1 MKLTGSQTSVCYFL
15 LIVLAVIAWQPPH
28 LFALA
33 QAGGV
38 APPVVP
44 DLQIVILE
52 GEDGVNI
59 IKKKTAVKPVV
70 EVRDKNRAPGAAIIA
85 GGVAGVVVLFVLP
98 ESGPSG
104 VFANGARWTRA
115 VTDANGRAVAGEI
128 RPIGKGSFKVEIRA
142 SYQGQTVTR
151 TITQTNFSTIAA
163 AHKAGKTPGS
173 STHDEVA
180 NENAAE
186 GTGQA
191 VAATSA
197 AAGAGAGTAATAS
210 HHTGLIVGL
219 AAAGAA
225 AAGGAAYAVSKSSSN
240 SNSSNQQ
247 QSCSSLCNQLKNDLQ
262 NAAFGGACSGG
273 SDPQCVTL
281 ENQIATDYGN
291 YSSCVGSAQGPPPL
305 ELVAAEILNIEIG
318 NTTVAQAA
326 NCQ

>member
-104 VFANGARWTRA
+104 VFANGARWARA

-128 RPIGKGSFKVEIRA
+128 RPIGKGSFKIDSGEL
-142 SYQGQTVTR
+142 
-151 TITQTNFSTIAA
+151 
-163 AHKAGKTPGS
+163 PGP
-173 STHDEVA
+173 DRYA
-180 NENAAE
+180 NNHA
-186 GTGQA
+186 
-191 VAATSA
+191 
-197 AAGAGAGTAATAS
+197 
-210 HHTGLIVGL
+210 
-219 AAAGAA
+219 
-225 AAGGAAYAVSKSSSN
+225 
-240 SNSSNQQ
+240 
-247 QSCSSLCNQLKNDLQ
+247 D
-262 NAAFGGACSGG
+262 
-273 SDPQCVTL
+273 
-281 ENQIATDYGN
+281 
-291 YSSCVGSAQGPPPL
+291 
-305 ELVAAEILNIEIG
+305 
-318 NTTVAQAA
+318 
-326 NCQ
+326 